1 MERSLIMKQYGKVV
15 EVSENKAFVIME
27 KHSSCSGCNA
37 CKLGSDSHELRIEAL
52 NTAGAKNDQL
62 VEVDMEGQHVLTAA
76 FILYMIPLF
85 ALLLGVVIGNFIFPA
100 QEIFAALIGFGL
112 MALSFLGIKM
122 KNESF
127 KNDKKYIPVI
137 TKISNEKPL

>member
-1 MERSLIMKQYGKVV
+1 MKQYGKVV

>member
-1 MERSLIMKQYGKVV
+1 MKQYGKVV
-15 EVSENKAFVIME
+15 EVSEDKAFVIME
-27 KHSSCSGCNA
+27 KNSSCSGCNA

-52 NTAGAKNDQL
+52 NTAGAKSDQI

-85 ALLLGVVIGNFIFPA
+85 ALLMGVVIGNIVFPA

-112 MALSFLGIKM
+112 MALSFLGIKL

-137 TKISNEKPL
+137 TKIADKKPV

>member
-1 MERSLIMKQYGKVV
+1 MKQYGKVV
-15 EVSENKAFVIME
+15 EVSEHKAFVIME

-37 CKLGSDSHELRIEAL
+37 CKLGSDSHELRIEAI
-52 NTAGAKNDQL
+52 NTAGAKNDEI

-85 ALLLGVVIGNFIFPA
+85 ALFAGVIIGNVMFPA
-100 QEIFAALIGFGL
+100 QEIYAAFVGFGL

-127 KNDKKYIPVI
+127 RNNKKYVPVI
-137 TKISNEKPL
+137 TKIHEEKPL

>member
-1 MERSLIMKQYGKVV
+1 MKQYGKVV
-15 EVSENKAFVIME
+15 EVFENKAFVIME

-37 CKLGSDSHELRIEAL
+37 CKLGSDNHELRIEAI
-52 NTAGAKNDQL
+52 NTAGAKNNQM

-85 ALLLGVVIGNFIFPA
+85 ALFAGIIIGTLIFPS
-100 QEIFAALIGFGL
+100 QELLAAAVGFGML
-112 MALSFLGIKM
+112 ALSFLGIKM
-122 KNESF
+122 KDASF

-137 TKISNEKPL
+137 TNIQEEKPL